1 MHRQNRTSLSLKETE
16 NIYYQIAIILS
27 TMNG

>member
-1 MHRQNRTSLSLKETE
+1 MHWQNRTSLSLKETE
-16 NIYYQIAIILS
+16 NTYYQIAIILS